1 MPGWFQGFCLCL
13 AMCAACSSPPRTWVA
28 FYGTDTPPELLQ
40 DYGVVV
46 VDSAFLGNVAQLG
59 RHKAKVLAYISLGEL
74 NAQRPQFEAARQK
87 GLFLQ
92 ENPTWKGAWMVD
104 IRDERWHA
112 LVLDELAPPLL
123 ARGFDGFFLDTV
135 DSALNLEDRDPVKFA
150 GMRKAAIQ
158 LLNKLHARYPAARL
172 LLNGALPIAGQLRGT
187 VDWVA
192 VESSVTTW
200 NFETKTARWRTPD
213 EKSWVK
219 TRLQKAQT
227 ENPDLVV
234 FTLDYWDPEDRAGL
248 RAIYREQRA
257 HGFVPYVATVA
268 LDRVVPEPAPPPEP

>member
-13 AMCAACSSPPRTWVA
+13 ALCAACSSPPRTWVA

-40 DYGVVV
+40 NYGVVV
-46 VDSAFLGNVAQLG
+46 VDSAFLGNVAQLK
-59 RHKAKVLAYISLGEL
+59 RNKAKVLAYISLGEL

-87 GLFLQ
+87 GLLLQ

-150 GMRKAAIQ
+150 GMRTAAIQ
-158 LLNKLHARYPAARL
+158 LLNKLHARYPDARL
-172 LLNGALPIAGQLRGT
+172 LLNGALPIAGQLRGA

-200 NFETKTARWRTPD
+200 NFETKTARWRTAD
-213 EKSWVK
+213 EKVWVK
-219 TRLQKAQT
+219 TRLQKAQA

-248 RAIYREQRA
+248 RTIYREQRA
-257 HGFVPYVATVA
+257 QGFVPYVATVA